1 MSKLGRRIA
10 GHFAEFLEG
19 YGLPVAGGGTMF
31 AFLAA
36 GALLLYQAYKFLK
49 FGTWEMLTV
58 SHLLSWNPTYSF
70 EWMGIQKIAEWLT
83 FTAWAGCL
91 PLMAGVLASG
101 AGAAMLKCGERL
113 QEAARQ
119 RQSKEEWNSGR
130 VRPARKVM
138 PSDMPQVRSG

>member
-36 GALLLYQAYKFLK
+36 GALLLYQTYKFLK

-58 SHLLSWNPTYSF
+58 SDLLSWNPTYSF

-91 PLMAGVLASG
+91 PLTAGVLASG
-101 AGAAMLKCGERL
+101 AGAAMLKCGELL

-119 RQSKEEWNSGR
+119 RRGMESGR
-130 VRPARKVM
+130 VRPARKVL
-138 PSDMPQVRSG
+138 PSDMAPVRSE

>member
-10 GHFAEFLEG
+10 RHFAEFLEE

-36 GALLLYQAYKFLK
+36 GALLIYQTYKFLK

-91 PLMAGVLASG
+91 PLTAGVLASG

-119 RQSKEEWNSGR
+119 RRGMESGR
-130 VRPARKVM
+130 VRPARKVL
-138 PSDMPQVRSG
+138 PSDMAPVRSE

>member
-10 GHFAEFLEG
+10 GHFAEFLEK

-36 GALLLYQAYKFLK
+36 GALLLYQTYKFLK

-58 SHLLSWNPTYSF
+58 SDLLSWNPTYSF

-91 PLMAGVLASG
+91 PLTAGVLASG

-119 RQSKEEWNSGR
+119 RRGMESGR

-138 PSDMPQVRSG
+138 PSDMAPARSE

>member
-19 YGLPVAGGGTMF
+19 YGLPLAGGGTMF

-36 GALLLYQAYKFLK
+36 GALLVYQTDKFLK

-91 PLMAGVLASG
+91 PLTAGVLASG
-101 AGAAMLKCGERL
+101 AGAALLKCGERL

-119 RQSKEEWNSGR
+119 RRGMESGG

-138 PSDMPQVRSG
+138 PSDMAPARSE